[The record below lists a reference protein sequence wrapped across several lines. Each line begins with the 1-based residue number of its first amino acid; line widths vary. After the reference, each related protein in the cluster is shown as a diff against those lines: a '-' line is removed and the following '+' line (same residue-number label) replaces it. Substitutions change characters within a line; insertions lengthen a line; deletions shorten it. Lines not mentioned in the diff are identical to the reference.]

1 MKKQASKKTPTSAG
15 AECHPGPD
23 VECRSL
29 GLSKDA
35 ERSCPKERSFCLW
48 SLKLSMVRRSPRDAT
63 ILAVTFLFLQG
74 CVWVSRVVS

>member
-15 AECHPGPD
+15 A
-23 VECRSL
+23 ECRSL